1 MKLIAKFNNINK
13 IKVKMIIIL
22 IPFILIIMIAFLIIF
37 KDLIV
42 LKSSYDILSTSKVPQ
57 LNIVSDVKYK
67 TSKGHLFF
75 EEIMSGDTGENINEI
90 YDLWISAKNDIGK
103 INESNHLSKEHI
115 ETSEKIKNN
124 LDLFLKT
131 GKERYKNLKQALPGS
146 NADQKF
152 DAIYDQIIEDLEIF
166 QGYISNDVT
175 KYTNIVNE
183 RFKSVLITLFISFL
197 VIIVYVIFVI
207 LIFSSSIILPIIKI
221 TKTTELFTTDYNVNE
236 INIDSKDEIGILA
249 SKINNM
255 MNKISDSNNK
265 LIEEKNSISLKV
277 SEAVK
282 ESEERLNEITE
293 VTSKLVQA
301 NEESEKQRKIIEENQ
316 VRLKNQINKLIDI
329 TNQVAEGNLS
339 IQIEDNIEDNETKQ
353 LSQSLNLMI
362 KDLNNIV
369 NLVVTSVNDVYV
381 ISEDINTNSRKL
393 ENVASIQLKSIEKM
407 IFSVQE
413 ISAAVSQNTNII
425 FTADSF
431 TNEVVETVKDGINQ
445 IANIIN
451 SISKI
456 SDFINETNK
465 NFNSLS
471 LNSEKIHSFTQIIAD
486 IATQTNLLSLNASI
500 EAARAGDAGR
510 GFAVVAEEIRKLSDK
525 TSKSANE
532 IKNINEIIFSDT
544 KILTNSIKDGS
555 KNVNSIINIAN
566 SSKDNLDMITNK
578 VNTLK
583 DTMNEISAF
592 SEEQNISISQ
602 ALENINKIN
611 ELSENFIDNVNK
623 TVHVSGDLENKMILL
638 SRSIQKFVV

>member
-1 MKLIAKFNNINK
+1 MKLIDKFNNINK

-124 LDLFLKT
+124 LYLFLKT

-197 VIIVYVIFVI
+197 VIIMYVIFVI

-221 TKTTELFTTDYNVNE
+221 TKTTELFTKDYNVNE

-265 LIEEKNSISLKV
+265 LIEEKNSISKKV
-277 SEAVK
+277 AEAVK

-301 NEESEKQRKIIEENQ
+301 NEESEKQRKIIEDNQ
-316 VRLKNQINKLIDI
+316 IRLKNQISRLIDI
-329 TNQVAEGNLS
+329 TNQVAAGNLS
-339 IQIEDNIEDNETKQ
+339 IQIEDNIEDNETRQ

-393 ENVASIQLKSIEKM
+393 ENVANIQLKSIEKM

-413 ISAAVSQNTNII
+413 ISAAVSENTNII
-425 FTADSF
+425 FTADNF

-445 IANIIN
+445 ITNIIN

-465 NFNSLS
+465 NFNRLS

-544 KILTNSIKDGS
+544 KILTSSIKDGS
-555 KNVNSIINIAN
+555 KDVNSIINIAN

-602 ALENINKIN
+602 ALENIN
-611 ELSENFIDNVNK
+611 
-623 TVHVSGDLENKMILL
+623 
-638 SRSIQKFVV
+638 